1 MNTNSAKMNP
11 FVPIEKRSPCENCI
25 HFDICELKPSFKELR
40 EKTSNLELKASDG
53 KILKISELRGLNLT
67 VTCDYYLEKSQIIA
81 FRGEH

>member
-1 MNTNSAKMNP
+1 MNTNSAKITP

-67 VTCDYYLEKSQIIA
+67 VTCDYYMEKTQTIA